1 MAEIRILDAETI
13 NQIAAGEVVERPA
26 SVVKELV
33 ENAIDAHADAISV
46 EIKDGGVG
54 MIRITDNGD
63 GIEEGQVRNAFE
75 RHATSKIRTAED
87 LMAIS
92 SLGFRGG
99 ALSSIAAVA
108 RVELFTKT
116 KDTLAGIHYVIEGGM
131 EREYSE
137 AGMPDGTT
145 FVIRNLFYNTP
156 ARRKFLKSNASET
169 ARIQELMVQLAFSH
183 PEISFKFTAQ
193 GQTKLHTGGR
203 HKLNEI
209 VYEVYGREIA
219 GQLLEVHGTNDLL
232 QINGYLGSPVIGR
245 GNRNFEHYFINGRYI
260 KSKIVNKAIEDA
272 YQGFLMQHKY
282 PFVVLSITMPANLLD
297 CNVHPAKMEVRF
309 SDGVFV
315 YEAIKECVH
324 ARLKEQEMILRA
336 PVGDI
341 LRAQRNV
348 DHTSQEAAHKSSK
361 QELSDEV
368 QVKQRMTGEVS
379 TGQTSGK
386 TQASCEAKAEQVS
399 VWKKSESMQPSQ
411 ESCRTEAAMVCETT
425 TVYQVHTTEQVSANE
440 MTGRHEKE
448 EYVPEPFEKKQRAVY
463 EKQRE
468 ESIKAFREEQAQA
481 EQMELFDDRFL
492 SKKAAKRHRII
503 GQVFSTYWIVEYD
516 EKMFLIDQH
525 AAHEKVNYEHMV
537 KQQREKQMTS
547 QQISPPIVLT
557 LNAQEEEKLTLYADY
572 FARLGYVIE
581 PFGGRDYAISA
592 VPANL
597 YGLVG
602 KELFYQILDE
612 LDPEIG
618 RKSETL
624 ILEKLASMSCKA
636 AVKGGM
642 KISYAEMDAL
652 LGELLE
658 LEDPYHCPHGRPVIV
673 SFSKQD
679 LEKLFKRIV

>member
-46 EIKDGGVG
+46 EIRDGGVG

-87 LMAIS
+87 LGAIS
-92 SLGFRGG
+92 SLGFRGE

-116 KDTLAGIHYVIEGGM
+116 KETLAGVHYVIEGGV
-131 EREYSE
+131 ERACAE

-169 ARIQELMVQLAFSH
+169 ARIQELMVELALSH
-183 PEISFKFTAQ
+183 PEISFQFTAQ

-219 GQLLEVHGTNDLL
+219 GQLLEVHGTKEPL
-232 QINGYLGSPVIGR
+232 QIDGYLGSPVIGR

-260 KSKIVNKAIEDA
+260 KSKIVNAAIEDA

-282 PFVVLSITMPANLLD
+282 PFVVLSITMPASLLD

-309 SDGVFV
+309 SDGPSV
-315 YEAIKECVH
+315 YEAIKECVQ
-324 ARLKEQEMILRA
+324 ARLKEPEMILHA
-336 PVGDI
+336 PLADI
-341 LRAQRNV
+341 LRAQ
-348 DHTSQEAAHKSSK
+348 T
-361 QELSDEV
+361 
-368 QVKQRMTGEVS
+368 
-379 TGQTSGK
+379 
-386 TQASCEAKAEQVS
+386 KAEQ
-399 VWKKSESMQPSQ
+399 KSLDKAPTQQEPSKPPLQ
-411 ESCRTEAAMVCETT
+411 GSDKTDTAMVREDPAIYQTDTSKQAPVNEIPAQADKQKKET
-425 TVYQVHTTEQVSANE
+425 AA
-440 MTGRHEKE
+440 
-448 EYVPEPFEKKQRAVY
+448 YVPEPFEKKQRAVY

-468 ESIKAFREEQAQA
+468 ASLKTFRAEQAQA

-516 EKMFLIDQH
+516 EKLFLIDQH
-525 AAHEKVNYEHMV
+525 AAHEKVNYERMV
-537 KQQREKQMTS
+537 KQLRKKQMTS
-547 QQISPPIVLT
+547 QQLCPPIVLT

-572 FARLGYVIE
+572 FAQLGYVIE

-618 RKSETL
+618 RKSETM

-642 KISYAEMDAL
+642 KISYEEMDAL
-652 LGELLE
+652 LTELME

-673 SFSKQD
+673 SFRKQD